1 MVREKAIAIAFHLT
15 FSLISIV
22 GAFPDVKE
30 TKGNEI
36 NAEDLDP
43 GFVKRWPTEDGLEKR
58 SKKMADNLVKEM
70 SLNLAEEMSHMDD
83 GKKDGRATGYRSGYL
98 EQMEE
103 LLNSPEVQKLKAKMA
118 SDSATLWK
126 KIKEL
131 FGKGLGDEG
140 DEGSGSG
147 DTEATNP
154 KNETTTP
161 GGDEETTTPTPT
173 SPPMPG
179 SGDVETTTSGTPAH
193 PDVNTTS
200 PTPGSGD
207 LEPTNPKNETTTPG
221 GDKGPTTPTKPTLV
235 VKTQKTPE
243 AQKLGGDTQDPE
255 GSGTAR
261 DEESVTEDVRQGKG
275 DEDDEEGNKG
285 EGDKSARSYSQ
296 GVREGEWKGD
306 KGNIG

>member
-1 MVREKAIAIAFHLT
+1 M
-15 FSLISIV
+15 
-22 GAFPDVKE
+22 G
-30 TKGNEI
+30 
-36 NAEDLDP
+36 
-43 GFVKRWPTEDGLEKR
+43 
-58 SKKMADNLVKEM
+58 
-70 SLNLAEEMSHMDD
+70 DD

-173 SPPMPG
+173 SPPM
-179 SGDVETTTSGTPAH
+179 
-193 PDVNTTS
+193 
-200 PTPGSGD
+200 PGSGD

>member
-1 MVREKAIAIAFHLT
+1 MGTSIKIRKTMVREKAIAIAFHLT

-22 GAFPDVKE
+22 GAFPDAKE

-36 NAEDLDP
+36 NGEDLEP

-83 GKKDGRATGYRSGYL
+83 DKKDGRATGYRSGYL

-103 LLNSPEVQKLKAKMA
+103 R
-118 SDSATLWK
+118 
-126 KIKEL
+126 
-131 FGKGLGDEG
+131 LGDEG

-161 GGDEETTTPTPT
+161 GGD
-173 SPPMPG
+173 
-179 SGDVETTTSGTPAH
+179 VESTTSGTPPH

-243 AQKLGGDTQDPE
+243 AQKLEGDTQDPE

-275 DEDDEEGNKG
+275 EDDEEGNKG

-296 GVREGEWKGD
+296 GVREAEWNGD

>member
-1 MVREKAIAIAFHLT
+1 MGTMVREKAIAIAFHLT

-83 GKKDGRATGYRSGYL
+83 DKKDGRATGYRSGYL

-103 LLNSPEVQKLKAKMA
+103 R
-118 SDSATLWK
+118 
-126 KIKEL
+126 
-131 FGKGLGDEG
+131 DEG

-147 DTEATNP
+147 DTESTNP

-161 GGDEETTTPTPT
+161 GGD
-173 SPPMPG
+173 
-179 SGDVETTTSGTPAH
+179 VETTTSGTPPH

-207 LEPTNPKNETTTPG
+207 LEPTNPKNETTTP
-221 GDKGPTTPTKPTLV
+221 GPTTPTKPTLV

-275 DEDDEEGNKG
+275 EDDEEGNKG
-285 EGDKSARSYSQ
+285 EGDKS
-296 GVREGEWKGD
+296 
-306 KGNIG
+306 